1 MKVVPPWRYAVPAV
15 LLAVAVAA
23 EASAADR
30 SSTATVVADAF
41 AALAL
46 GWVHEH
52 PVVVASVVLV
62 AYASV
67 PDATEP
73 VLSILP
79 YLVSLAFVG
88 RFASRR
94 QGVVLVVAA
103 ALVLGLRDIDAA
115 KSVSHLAGN
124 LVYYTLFSGV
134 IVLGGQLLKYGERR
148 ERELAVVARDL
159 DAEAGER
166 ERRAVEVERA
176 RIARELHDVIA
187 QALTL
192 IGVHAAVA
200 RQALPPD
207 TTKAATS
214 LEVIETA
221 TEQAADDMR
230 RLLGLL
236 RGGAEHAQPTPSLHR
251 LEDLVSEASTAG
263 LEVRL
268 DVSLRT
274 PLPPGLELT
283 AYRIVQEA
291 VTNIRRHAPGS
302 TASVRVHA
310 DTSQLTIAV
319 EDTGATTK
327 TGTDGTTRPTGSG
340 MGLIGMRER
349 AAIYGGS
356 LDARPIP
363 GGGFRLVATFPVDG
377 HPGHL

>member
-1 MKVVPPWRYAVPAV
+1 MTPVPPRRYAVPAV
-15 LLAVAVAA
+15 LLAVAVGA
-23 EASAADR
+23 EAWAAGL
-30 SSTATVVADAF
+30 SSATVVADAL
-41 AALAL
+41 AALSLA
-46 GWVHEH
+46 WVRRQ
-52 PVVVASVVLV
+52 PVAVASVVLV

-67 PDATEP
+67 PDATEA

-88 RFASRR
+88 RFASRHE
-94 QGVVLVVAA
+94 GLALVVAA

-134 IVLGGQLLKYGERR
+134 IVVGGQLLKYGERR

-200 RQALPPD
+200 RQALPPETD
-207 TTKAATS
+207 KAATS
-214 LEVIETA
+214 LDVIETA

-236 RGGAEHAQPTPSLHR
+236 REPSEHTPPIPNLQR
-251 LEDLVSEASTAG
+251 IDDLVDEASAAG
-263 LEVRL
+263 LDVRL
-268 DVSLRT
+268 DLSLRT
-274 PLPPGLELT
+274 PLPAGLELT

-291 VTNIRRHAPGS
+291 MSNIRRHAPGS
-302 TASVRVHA
+302 RATVRVHA
-310 DTSQLTIAV
+310 DVIQLTIEV
-319 EDTGATTK
+319 EDTG
-327 TGTDGTTRPTGSG
+327 TTRRTATDRTAAPGGSG
-340 MGLIGMRER
+340 MGLVGMRER

-356 LDARPIP
+356 LDAGRTP
-363 GGGFRLVATFPVDG
+363 GGGFRLTATFPLDG
-377 HPGHL
+377 HPGHP